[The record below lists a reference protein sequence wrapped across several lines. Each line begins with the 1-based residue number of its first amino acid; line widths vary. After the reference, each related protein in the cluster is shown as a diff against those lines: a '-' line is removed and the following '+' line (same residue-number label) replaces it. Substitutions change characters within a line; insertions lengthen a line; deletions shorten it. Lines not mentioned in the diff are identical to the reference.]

1 MTGGD
6 DVMTYAA
13 QVRAALSD
21 LPDEQLAEL
30 LEDLDQHL
38 AEVAAEEGV
47 SLVARLGP
55 AEEYAA
61 ELRRTALLAPP
72 APGAGRR
79 GGFLLRSLR
88 ADLDRLAQVPG
99 MQEARDFLPELRPAW
114 WVLRAALVL
123 VALNALAGGS
133 GLIPLGPVLG
143 LPLLAAAVVLS
154 VRLGRREADAP
165 PNGHVRRLTLGVN
178 TGLGVLAL
186 ALFFGVGLS
195 RDSEPVYADH
205 FSPYGDGRTTLVHED
220 GTPITNL
227 FPYSP
232 DGQPLSGVLLYDQDG
247 RPVDNLTTTTVDG
260 EQIQPVVVPGT
271 APRPGNAYP
280 QEQQV
285 MTYDDMGRPVPVPVG
300 PAPVPGPTPSPTLGP
315 APAPSPE
322 PSPAATAAPSPAPS

>member
-1 MTGGD
+1 MTNDD

-13 QVRAALSD
+13 QVRAALAD
-21 LPDEQLAEL
+21 LPREQVAEV

-55 AEEYAA
+55 PEAYAA
-61 ELRRTALLAPP
+61 ELRRAALLAPP
-72 APGAGRR
+72 APQPSGR
-79 GGFLLRSLR
+79 GGFVLRTLR

-99 MQEARDFLPELRPAW
+99 VQEARDFLPELRPAW

-123 VALNALAGGS
+123 VVLNALGGGS
-133 GLIPLGPVLG
+133 GLLPLGPVLG

-165 PNGHVRRLTLGVN
+165 PSGHARRLTLGLN

-186 ALFFGVGLS
+186 ALFFGLGLS

-205 FSPYGDGRTTLVHED
+205 SSPYGDGRTTLMHED

-247 RPVDNLTTTTVDG
+247 RPVDNLATTTFDG
-260 EQIQPVVVPGT
+260 EEIQPVVVPGSP
-271 APRPGNAYP
+271 PRPGNAYP

-285 MTYDDMGRPVPVPVG
+285 MTYDDMGRPVPVPVR
-300 PAPVPGPTPSPTLGP
+300 P
-315 APAPSPE
+315 APAPSPTPSPTPAPAQSPE
-322 PSPAATAAPSPAPS
+322 PSPTATPAPAPVPS